1 MVDEKRARS
10 KQNTD
15 LILKAWFSGRWGGG
29 EVTELFFADLCQ
41 RSAHRLNFQQREET
55 PVWQRA
61 KSLNK

>member
-1 MVDEKRARS
+1 MKNGLDPS
-10 KQNTD
+10 KTQT
-15 LILKAWFSGRWGGG
+15 WFWKLGFRGAGGG
-29 EVTELFFADLCQ
+29 GVTELFFADLCQ